1 MKTFLEMAVSG
12 KLRLDPYLVW
22 AWLTGYR
29 DYLPAGAPRTVAV
42 VIECLQGVAAL
53 DAAIKAA
60 KLDVALSPFYLVDRG
75 GIDPKKSHYCTATLS
90 VDAVWS
96 LLGLVDRL
104 ELGTA
109 IDTTRLPGLPMLVPQ
124 LRMAT
129 NVVGVIDD
137 FIAFGHPCFAA
148 PGTASRSRV
157 THVWSQ
163 SAQRPDALDPSQWG
177 APTDLG
183 YGYELNSLAGKDGSP
198 APSLQKLKR
207 AYPRVLSRSSHGTPV
222 ADLAAGNH
230 RDRKLC
236 TDTEVIAVH
245 LPKRTVADTSGGA
258 LSVQALDGLRYV
270 MHRAGKDASVVV
282 NLSYGTMAGPHD
294 GSSIFERAV
303 DELIAKRKGRLAV
316 VVPAG
321 NAYEARGHALIE
333 LTKGKLSAE
342 LKWFMPPDSETPA
355 FMEIWLPEPEPR
367 MKTRSTVASDAAP
380 GPASRVGVKV
390 TDPTGR
396 TIDIAHA
403 PAICANDGRGPGESS
418 FGVVYLKRVANGLA
432 GTMILIAV
440 APTSSKQADR
450 VLANAGIWKV
460 KLTASPGA
468 AVEPIHAW
476 IERDDAV
483 HGQPRRGRQSYFIDP
498 KYQMPGRTP
507 AQPGD
512 NAQSLVKRHGS
523 FNTIATGAD
532 TMVVGGFVG
541 KSLRCASYTGS
552 GPTRSRKRIGPEL
565 LYRCEESPAL
575 HGVRAAANGD
585 ADSVRA
591 NGTSV
596 AAPQFTRQIAAW
608 FMTEKTLTPKKIRK
622 MLKTIVDKPKEPDAE
637 RQGAGPVSSR

>member
-1 MKTFLEMAVSG
+1 MKTFLDLAVSG
-12 KLRLDPYLVW
+12 RLRLDPYLVW

-29 DYLPAGAPRTVAV
+29 DYLPAGAPRTIAVA
-42 VIECLQGVAAL
+42 IECSQGVAAL
-53 DAAIKAA
+53 AAAIKAA
-60 KLDVALSPFYLVDRG
+60 KLDVALSPFYVAKDG
-75 GIDPKKSHYCTATLS
+75 GIDPKKSHYCTATLA
-90 VDAVWS
+90 VDAVGS

-109 IDTTRLPGLPMLVPQ
+109 IDTTRPPGVPTFLPP
-124 LRMAT
+124 RRTAA

-137 FIAFGHPCFAA
+137 FIAFGHACFAA
-148 PGTASRSRV
+148 PGPGSRSRV

-163 SAQRPDALDPSQWG
+163 SAERPDALDQSRWG
-177 APTDLG
+177 APKDLG
-183 YGYELNSLAGKDGSP
+183 YGYELNSLAGVDGSP
-198 APSLQKLKR
+198 APTLDELKR
-207 AYPRVLSRSSHGTPV
+207 AYPKVLSRSSHGTPV

-230 RDRKLC
+230 RSRKLVA
-236 TDTEVIAVH
+236 DTEVIAVH

-270 MHRAGKDASVVV
+270 MHRAGKEASVVV

-294 GSSIFERAV
+294 GRSIFESAV
-303 DELIAKRKGRLAV
+303 DELIAQRKGRLAV

-333 LTKGKLSAE
+333 LTNAKPSAE
-342 LKWFMPPDSETPA
+342 LNWFMPPDSETPA
-355 FMEIWLPEPEPR
+355 FMEIWLPER
-367 MKTRSTVASDAAP
+367 A
-380 GPASRVGVKV
+380 ASRVGVKV
-390 TDPTGR
+390 TDPIGR
-396 TIDIAHA
+396 IIDIAHA
-403 PAICANDGRGPGESS
+403 PAIRADNGRGPGESS
-418 FGVVYLKRVANGLA
+418 FGVVYLKRVANGIA

-450 VLANAGIWKV
+450 VLANAGIWKI

-468 AVEPIHAW
+468 AVKLIHAW

-498 KYQMPGRTP
+498 SYQMPGRTP
-507 AQPGD
+507 TQPGD
-512 NAQSLVKRHGS
+512 NAQSLVKRRGS
-523 FNTIATGAD
+523 INTIATGVD

-541 KSLRCASYTGS
+541 ESLRCAPYTGS

-575 HGVRAAANGD
+575 YGERAAANGD
-585 ADSVRA
+585 ADTVRA

-596 AAPQFTRQIAAW
+596 AAPQFARQIAEW
-608 FMTEKTLTPKKIRK
+608 FKKEKLLTPKKIREK
-622 MLKTIVDKPKEPDAE
+622 LKTIVIKPKAPDPE
-637 RQGAGPVSSR
+637 REGTGTARYQRDGKARTTM

>member
-1 MKTFLEMAVSG
+1 MKTTLDLAVSG

-29 DYLPAGAPRTVAV
+29 DYLPAGAPRTIAVA
-42 VIECLQGVAAL
+42 IECLQGVAAL
-53 DAAIKAA
+53 AAAIKSA
-60 KLDVALSPFYLVDRG
+60 KLDVALSPFYLATDG
-75 GIDPKKSHYCTATLS
+75 CIGPETSHYCTATLP

-109 IDTTRLPGLPMLVPQ
+109 IDTTRPFGFPTFLPRQ
-124 LRMAT
+124 RMAA

-148 PGTASRSRV
+148 PGPALLSRV

-163 SAQRPDALDPSQWG
+163 SSERPDAVDQSQWR
-177 APTDLG
+177 APKDLG
-183 YGYELNSLAGKDGSP
+183 YGYELSSLAGADGAG
-198 APSLQKLKR
+198 APTLDELRQ

-230 RDRKLC
+230 RDRKLV
-236 TDTEVIAVH
+236 TEAEIIAVH

-270 MHRAGKDASVVV
+270 MHRAGPSASVVV

-303 DELIAKRKGRLAV
+303 DELIDLREGRLAV

-321 NAYEARGHALIE
+321 NAYESRGHALIE
-333 LTKGKLSAE
+333 LTKAKPSAA
-342 LKWFMPPDSETPA
+342 LNWFMPPDSETPA
-355 FMEIWLPEPEPR
+355 FMEIWLPER
-367 MKTRSTVASDAAP
+367 A
-380 GPASRVGVKV
+380 ASRVGVKV

-396 TIDIAHA
+396 IIDIPNA
-403 PAICANDGRGPGESS
+403 PAICADDGRGPSESS
-418 FGVVYLKRVANGLA
+418 FGVVYLKQVANGIT
-432 GTMILIAV
+432 GTMILVAV

-450 VLANAGIWKV
+450 VLAQAGIWTV
-460 KLTASPGA
+460 TLTASPGA
-468 AVEPIHAW
+468 VVKPIHAW

-498 KYQMPGRTP
+498 GYQMPGQTP
-507 AQPGD
+507 TEPSD
-512 NAQSLVKRHGS
+512 NVQSLVKRRSS
-523 FNTIATGAD
+523 FNTIATGAN

-541 KSLRCASYTGS
+541 KSLRSAPYTGS
-552 GPTRSRKRIGPEL
+552 GPARAGQRRGPEL
-565 LYRCEESPAL
+565 QFRCEESPTL
-575 HGVRAAANGD
+575 HGERAAANGA

-591 NGTSV
+591 NGTSI
-596 AAPQFTRQIAAW
+596 AAPQFARQIAEW
-608 FMTEKTLTPKKIRK
+608 FKTETTLPPTTIREK
-622 MLKTIVDKPKEPDAE
+622 LATIVSKPKNPKPE
-637 RQGAGPVSSR
+637 REGCGTVSRP